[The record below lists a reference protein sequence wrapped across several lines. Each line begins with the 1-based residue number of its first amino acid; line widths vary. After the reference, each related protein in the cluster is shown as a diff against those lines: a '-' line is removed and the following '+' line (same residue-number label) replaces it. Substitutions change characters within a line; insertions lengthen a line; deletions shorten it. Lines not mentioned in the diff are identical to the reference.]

1 VVGTATVD
9 FRRRNDMEWN
19 RHDHNDQ
26 ETIHQDVHQ
35 WNRTSIVLEE
45 QEERKRLQE
54 ERRRI
59 QEAHKLLAEEKEK
72 LARDRQQLE
81 VYTRRHQQMPLSFH
95 NFVIKFYRSN

>member
-1 VVGTATVD
+1 MVVGTATVD
-9 FRRRNDMEWN
+9 FRRRNDMAEWS
-19 RHDHNDQ
+19 RRDHTSQ
-26 ETIHQDVHQ
+26 KETIHHDVQ
-35 WNRTSIVLEE
+35 WTNRSSIVLEE

-81 VYTRRHQQMPLSFH
+81 V
-95 NFVIKFYRSN
+95 NI

>member
-1 VVGTATVD
+1 MVVGTATVD

-19 RHDHNDQ
+19 RRDRSNR
-26 ETIHQDVHQ
+26 ETIHQDIQ
-35 WNRTSIVLEE
+35 WDRSSIASEE

-59 QEAHKLLAEEKEK
+59 QEAQKLLEEEKEK

-81 VYTRRHQQMPLSFH
+81 VYT
-95 NFVIKFYRSN
+95 

>member
-1 VVGTATVD
+1 MVVGTATVD
-9 FRRRNDMEWN
+9 FRRQNDNEWTRHDRNSQLDTVHKDWN
-19 RHDHNDQ
+19 RS
-26 ETIHQDVHQ
+26 
-35 WNRTSIVLEE
+35 SIVLEE

-81 VYTRRHQQMPLSFH
+81 VLGTRIPRRRRHVKFHFPLLSS
-95 NFVIKFYRSN
+95 KF